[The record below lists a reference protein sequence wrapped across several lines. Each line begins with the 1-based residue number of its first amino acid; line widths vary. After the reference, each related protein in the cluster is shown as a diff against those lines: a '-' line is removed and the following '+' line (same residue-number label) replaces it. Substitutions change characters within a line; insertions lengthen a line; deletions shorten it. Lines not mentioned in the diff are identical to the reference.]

1 MSCPFFAGDEVEYQG
16 DRDDLRGKRGVVQK
30 VDPSGRVAVQ
40 FKGQMAPSFVHFSGL
55 RPVAVKQF
63 GSANWK
69 GNWHQKFHAFM
80 GTGSELHRQIYH
92 GVREFPQAFIHLGV
106 AMFSLGTLVGW
117 GLSELF

>member
-1 MSCPFFAGDEVEYQG
+1 MACPFFVGDEVEYQG
-16 DRDDLRGKRGVVQK
+16 ARDDLKGLRGVVEK
-30 VDPSGRVAVQ
+30 ADHNGRVAVR
-40 FKGQMAPSFVHFSGL
+40 FRGNAAPTFVHFTDL
-55 RPVAVKQF
+55 RAVHVKQF

>member
-1 MSCPFFAGDEVEYQG
+1 MACPFFVGDEVEYQG
-16 DRDDLRGKRGVVQK
+16 DREELKGKRGTVEK
-30 VDPSGRVAVQ
+30 VDASGRVAVR
-40 FKGQMAPSFVHFSGL
+40 FTGNPSLSFVPHSAV
-55 RPVAVKQF
+55 RAVAVRQF

-69 GNWHQKFHAFM
+69 GNWKQKFHAFM

-117 GLSELF
+117 GLALIF

>member
-1 MSCPFFAGDEVEYQG
+1 MGCPFFVGDEVEYQG
-16 DRDDLRGKRGVVQK
+16 SREDLKGLRGPVEK
-30 VDPSGRVAVQ
+30 VSDTGRIAVRFAQ
-40 FKGQMAPSFVHFSGL
+40 NSAPSIVHVSDI
-55 RPVAVKQF
+55 RAVHVRQF

-69 GNWHQKFHAFM
+69 GNWIQKFHAFM

-92 GVREFPQAFIHLGV
+92 GVREFPQAFIHFGV

>member
-1 MSCPFFAGDEVEYQG
+1 MACPFFVGDEVEYQG
-16 DRDDLRGKRGVVQK
+16 DREELKGLRGQVER
-30 VDPSGRVAVQ
+30 VDASGRVVVRFNGNA
-40 FKGQMAPSFVHFSGL
+40 APSFVHFTAL
-55 RPVAVKQF
+55 RAVHVRQF

-69 GNWHQKFHAFM
+69 GNWKQKFHAFM

-92 GVREFPQAFIHLGV
+92 GVREFPQAFIHFGV